1 MQTEV
6 VFLLCENLVD
16 ITEIKLCSTAE
27 DLGIQRLGWDS
38 RPCSVRISKLLCK
51 EKECLNYIWVLQ
63 PLGASSLYVCGTNA
77 FKPICD
83 HLNLGSF
90 KFQGK
95 SENGKGRCPFDPTH
109 SYTSVMVDGE
119 LYSGT
124 PRNFGGS
131 LYISRTYS
139 QNPLRTEYTI
149 PWLHEPSFVY
159 ADVIKKTQDSPEGED
174 DKVYFFFT
182 ELCVEYDFISKLKI
196 PRIARVCKGDK
207 GGLRILR
214 KKWTSFL
221 KAKLICP
228 WTDMGYHFNILQ
240 DIFVLRDP
248 FLKEPEFYG
257 LFALKLDNVELSAVC
272 AYTLSMVE
280 EVFTRGKFMQSITRQ
295 SQTKWLSYHGPVPTP
310 RPGVCISHE
319 AHTVNYTSSLDL
331 PDKALNFIRDHLLI
345 EDSVTPIGNRPKLV
359 TRDVK
364 YTQIVVDR
372 IQALDWK
379 FYDVMFIGTG
389 GF

>member
-1 MQTEV
+1 MYGSMRALLTALILVCATAVAFSPIPRITWEHGEV
-6 VFLLCENLVD
+6 ELVKFHEPGIYNYSVLLLSEDQRTLYVGAREAIFAVSALNISEKEHEVD
-16 ITEIKLCSTAE
+16 WKVSEETRAKCVANGKS
-27 DLGIQRLGWDS
+27 
-38 RPCSVRISKLLCK
+38 K
-51 EKECLNYIWVLQ
+51 EKECLNYIRVLQ

-159 ADVIKKTQDSPEGED
+159 VDVIKKTQDSPEGED

-248 FLKEPEFYG
+248 FFKEPEFYG
-257 LFALKLDNVELSAVC
+257 LFALKLYNVELSAVC

-280 EVFTRGKFMQSITRQ
+280 EVFARGKFMQSITRQ

-310 RPGVCISHE
+310 RPGV
-319 AHTVNYTSSLDL
+319 V
-331 PDKALNFIRDHLLI
+331 RDMGSPGEGYAGHSRL
-345 EDSVTPIGNRPKLV
+345 
-359 TRDVK
+359 
-364 YTQIVVDR
+364 
-372 IQALDWK
+372 
-379 FYDVMFIGTG
+379 
-389 GF
+389 